1 MRFPSI
7 FRRAIVIAGLAAM
20 SALPVRAAV
29 ETAADEPVAPAAAPA
44 DSTVCIVDRI
54 NASGNISVAEP
65 EGLTRLLTVAVAQT
79 QARGEDGSESVRLA
93 AAETTRTGYRI
104 QVFDDNN
111 PRTAR
116 SQAQAWQRR
125 AEEAFPQWRAYVSFN
140 SPYWQVKVGDFRR
153 RGEAESVLA
162 EIKSTFPS
170 MAAYMRIVQE
180 KITVTE

>member
-7 FRRAIVIAGLAAM
+7 FRRVIIIAGFAAM
-20 SALPVRAAV
+20 SVVPVRAV
-29 ETAADEPVAPAAAPA
+29 ETPAAESGAPAAAPA
-44 DSTVCIVDRI
+44 DSTICIVDRI

-65 EGLTRLLTVAVAQT
+65 EALTRLLTVAEAQI
-79 QARGEDGSESVRLA
+79 QARGEDGSESVRPA

-153 RGEAESVLA
+153 RGEAESALA

>member
-7 FRRAIVIAGLAAM
+7 IRRAIVIAGLAAM

-29 ETAADEPVAPAAAPA
+29 ETPADEPVAPA

-65 EGLTRLLTVAVAQT
+65 EALTRLLTVAVAQT
-79 QARGEDGSESVRLA
+79 QGRREDGSESIRPA

-153 RGEAESVLA
+153 RGEAESALA

>member
-7 FRRAIVIAGLAAM
+7 FRRAIIIAGLAAM
-20 SALPVRAAV
+20 SVLPVRAVV
-29 ETAADEPVAPAAAPA
+29 ETPADEQPAAPA
-44 DSTVCIVDRI
+44 DSTVCIVVRI

-65 EGLTRLLTVAVAQT
+65 EALTRLLTVAVAQT
-79 QARGEDGSESVRLA
+79 QARGEDGSESVRPA

-153 RGEAESVLA
+153 RGEAESALA